1 METLLLLLLTGAIAL
16 YVGYPYFA
24 QEGDHF
30 QLENGE
36 VGVPL
41 NLTETRDVALETLKD
56 IQLDHEMGKLSDQ
69 DYQSLNSQ
77 YRSQVLQLL
86 KEIKSYQAGKWK
98 KVLKPGKVTD
108 RSGEEVSPA
117 QAKYCSYCGVE
128 LPPWG
133 KFCHQCGHEVF
144 RGNG

>member
-1 METLLLLLLTGAIAL
+1 METLLLVLIIGVIAF

-24 QEGDHF
+24 KEVDHF
-30 QLENGE
+30 LLENGE
-36 VGVPL
+36 ADVPIK
-41 NLTETRDVALETLKD
+41 LTETRDVTLETLKD

-77 YRSQVLQLL
+77 YRSQALQLL
-86 KEIKSYQAGKWK
+86 KEIKSYRMGKQK
-98 KVLKPGKVTD
+98 RVSEDGNVADRKVENVGPT
-108 RSGEEVSPA
+108 

-144 RGNG
+144 RG

>member
-1 METLLLLLLTGAIAL
+1 METLLLVLIIGVIAF
-16 YVGYPYFA
+16 YVGYPYLA
-24 QEGDHF
+24 KEVDHF

-36 VGVPL
+36 ADVPIK
-41 NLTETRDVALETLKD
+41 LTETRDVTLETLKD

-77 YRSQVLQLL
+77 YRSQALQLL
-86 KEIKSYQAGKWK
+86 KEIKSYQMGKEK
-98 KVLKPGKVTD
+98 SMPEPENNPEQKGTEKGP
-108 RSGEEVSPA
+108 S

-133 KFCHQCGHEVF
+133 KFCHQCGHEIF
-144 RGNG
+144 RV